1 MTTSRPSALPN
12 LYPLLAV
19 AATALA
25 VQIPFLYFGFPSGHD
40 VDFHLYSW
48 LEVLGQWKHGIL
60 YPRWASL
67 AHFAYGEPRFI
78 FYPPASWTLGA
89 LLSAIFPWTA
99 VSCLY
104 IWIALTAAGL
114 SMHALASRWLNR
126 RDALFAACLY
136 AVNPYHLLI
145 VYWRSAF
152 AELLA
157 AWLLPLLLL
166 LLLQAAEKK
175 DPDQWRMI
183 PPLSLLLAAAWLTNA
198 PAAVMIH
205 YSFALLVAILAWR
218 HRSWRLLAVGASAV
232 IVGVCLSAFYLL
244 PATYEQKWVHID
256 EVISEGLRPQD
267 NFLFAHTTDA
277 DHDAFNRLV
286 SWIAVAEMFVTFAAL
301 AAATQW
307 RKSRKDFWYVL
318 AAWGAASSFL
328 MFSPSSL
335 LWSHLPKLQFMQL
348 PWRWLLCL
356 SMTFALAVTIGLRQ
370 WWARAVAC
378 VAVVLVL
385 VAGWIHVQTPWW
397 DQVDD
402 LREIQDNMATGTG
415 YEGVDEYTP
424 IAANH
429 RVIDKDARRVT
440 VEGPAKA
447 TIHLLLWNAEAK
459 IFTAELSAPANV
471 AVRLFNYPAWQVEDN
486 GQVVRAAAQEISGQ
500 MLIPLVAGSNRVQIT
515 FIRTWDRRVGG
526 WISVVAL
533 LGLVLWMFFARIKPE
548 ATNGQ
553 ISQP

>member
-1 MTTSRPSALPN
+1 
-12 LYPLLAV
+12 
-19 AATALA
+19 
-25 VQIPFLYFGFPSGHD
+25 
-40 VDFHLYSW
+40 
-48 LEVLGQWKHGIL
+48 
-60 YPRWASL
+60 
-67 AHFAYGEPRFI
+67 
-78 FYPPASWTLGA
+78 
-89 LLSAIFPWTA
+89 
-99 VSCLY
+99 
-104 IWIALTAAGL
+104 
-114 SMHALASRWLNR
+114 
-126 RDALFAACLY
+126 
-136 AVNPYHLLI
+136 
-145 VYWRSAF
+145 
-152 AELLA
+152 
-157 AWLLPLLLL
+157 
-166 LLLQAAEKK
+166 
-175 DPDQWRMI
+175 MI

-232 IVGVCLSAFYLL
+232 IAGTCLSAFYLL

-267 NFLFAHTTDA
+267 NFLFAHTTDP

-307 RKSRKDFWYVL
+307 RKSRKDFWCVL
-318 AAWGAASSFL
+318 AAWAAASSFL

-402 LREIQDNMATGTG
+402 LREIQDNMATSTG

-548 ATNGQ
+548 ATNVQ